1 MSSIDRQNRL
11 LLAEDWTKI
20 YQSFNNAEFK
30 SYDFDT
36 LRRTMISY
44 LRQNYPEDFNDYVES
59 SEYLALIDMIAFLG
73 QNLSYRT
80 DLNAREN
87 YIELAQR
94 RESVLRLA
102 RLLSYNVT
110 RNQPANGFLKIVAV
124 QTSEN
129 VIDSNGNSL
138 SGRSVL
144 WNDNVNND
152 WFEHFVKILNAAN
165 SISNQFGRP
174 VNNQVIDG
182 IPTEQYTLETN
193 NGGIPI
199 YAFNR
204 DVNGESLDFEVV
216 STVID
221 NGEIKEAS
229 PKPAEPLSY
238 IYRDN
243 GRGPG
248 ASSTGFFMH
257 FKQGRLQ
264 RGDFSVD
271 FPVPNQKIDI
281 DTVNINNTDV
291 WLYGLDSL
299 SRETTEWIKID
310 AVEGNNIVYNSIA
323 KNIKNVFSVL
333 TRADDRISLIFS
345 DGVFGN
351 LPSGGFRTYYR
362 TSANS
367 DIVILPVNIKDV
379 QVTVPYV
386 SKTGRAETLVLTLA
400 LQETI
405 SNSSSSEST
414 DSIRNNASSTYYTQN
429 RMITGEDYNVGPLGI
444 SQDIIKVKSVN
455 RIASGIS
462 RNYDILDATGKY
474 SSTNLFATDGILY
487 KEYVDE
493 TLSFDFTTR
502 SDILQTIL
510 NKITPIIQNKNLR
523 NFYLENYN
531 RQNYSELSLN
541 WHQQTSETNRSTGMF
556 EDSNEIR
563 YVVGSFTEGPLRF
576 VEPGALVKFVAPA
589 GYHFMTN
596 DNNKL
601 MQGEAT
607 HRFATNYLWTKVIS
621 VINGG
626 NTVDENS
633 GLGGVIFNDII
644 PDGAILE
651 SAIPKFTTQIIT
663 DVQGQ
668 MIDQIYSLNTFGLRF
683 DRESRQWKVI
693 TQDNLNITGNFGLG
707 NAGDL
712 SNSRIDNSWLLL
724 FETDGEDYT
733 VTYRTLRYIFESD
746 TELRFYF
753 DNNKKIY
760 DSKSGKIIRDKV
772 SVLNIN
778 NDVNSETGTDSYTVD
793 FDWEINSVYRDQD
806 GYIDST
812 RVQVTFFDSDDDG
825 VIDNPDLFT
834 EIVDS
839 SNYIFLKSK
848 LQNNT
853 NVYNYVSAESENI
866 NVVNASTD
874 INLLTPNNPLYFI
887 TTTNEFYK
895 LDSINRSLTPS
906 YDYKA
911 FIGRDNISFRYVHA
925 SDENNRIDPSSTNII
940 DVYLMTR
947 SYDTAF
953 RQYLQNVISK
963 KPLPLSSDQMARYYG
978 GEIEKVKAISDE
990 IIYHPVKYKIL
1001 FGDKADI
1008 DLQADIKVV
1017 KSKERVL
1024 NDNDLKVRIVS
1035 AINQFFALDNW
1046 DFGETFYWSEL
1057 SAYVMKQLAP
1067 DVNSIVIVPRL
1078 ASSSYGSLQEIKC
1091 DSDEVLI
1098 SGATVSDIEI
1108 IAALT
1113 SEKLKATGTVVTRGE
1128 FTGSGIQ
1135 SAEEETT
1142 DNFIIGSTDNTG
1154 GY

>member
-44 LRQNYPEDFNDYVES
+44 LRKNYPEDFNDYIES
-59 SEYLALIDMIAFLG
+59 SEYLAIIDMIAFLG

-87 YIELAQR
+87 YLELAER

-110 RNQPANGFLKIVAV
+110 RNQAANGFLKITAV

-138 SGRSVL
+138 SGRSIL

-165 SISNQFGRP
+165 NVSNQFGRP

-182 IPTEQYTLETN
+182 IPTEQYTFETN

-204 DVNGESLDFEVV
+204 DVNGEGLDFEVV
-216 STVID
+216 STIID
-221 NGEIKEAS
+221 NGELKEAT

-257 FKQGRLQ
+257 FRQGRLQ

-281 DTVNINNTDV
+281 DTTNINNSDV
-291 WLYGLDSL
+291 WLFGLDSA
-299 SRETTEWIKID
+299 SRETTEWTKID
-310 AVEGNNIVYNSIA
+310 AVEGNNIVYNSIS

-333 TRADDRISLIFS
+333 SRADDRISLIFS

-351 LPSGGFRTYYR
+351 LPTGTFRVYYR

-367 DIVILPVNIKDV
+367 DVVILPNNIKDV
-379 QVTVPYV
+379 QVTIPYI
-386 SKTGRAETLVLTLA
+386 SSTGRTETLVLTLS

-405 SNSSSSEST
+405 SNSASSEST

-429 RMITGEDYNVGPLGI
+429 RMVTGEDYNVGPLGV
-444 SQDIIKVKSVN
+444 SQDIIKVKSLN

-493 TLSFDFTTR
+493 VTSFDFTTR

-510 NKITPIIQNKNLR
+510 NKITPLLQSKNIR

-531 RQNYSELSLN
+531 RQDYRELGLV
-541 WHQQTSETNRSTGMF
+541 WHEETIDTNRTTGMF
-556 EDSNEIR
+556 EDSNLIR
-563 YVVGSFTEGPLRF
+563 YTVGSFTEGPLRF
-576 VEPGALVKFVAPA
+576 IEPGAMVKFTAPS

-596 DNNKL
+596 DDNKL
-601 MQGEAT
+601 MLGDAT
-607 HRFATNYLWTKVIS
+607 HRYSTSYIWTKCIS
-621 VINGG
+621 VTNGG
-626 NTVDENS
+626 NTVDETT
-633 GLGGVIFNDII
+633 GLGGVVFNDAI
-644 PDGAILE
+644 PDGAVLD
-651 SAIPKFTTQIIT
+651 SAIPKLSTQLIVDI
-663 DVQGQ
+663 QGQ
-668 MIDQIYSLNTFGLRF
+668 MVDQIFSYNTFGLRY
-683 DRESRQWKVI
+683 DRESRSWKVI
-693 TQDNLNITGNFGLG
+693 TQDNLNITGDFSLG
-707 NAGDL
+707 QAGDI
-712 SNSRIDNSWLLL
+712 SNSRIDSSWLFL
-724 FETDGEDYT
+724 FETDGETYT

-753 DNNKKIY
+753 DNNKKIF
-760 DSKSGKIIRDKV
+760 DSKSGKIIRDRV

-778 NDVNSETGTDSYTVD
+778 NDVNSSTGTESYTLD
-793 FDWEINSVYRDQD
+793 YDWEISSVYRDQD

-812 RVQVTFFDSDDDG
+812 RVEVAFFDSDDDG

-839 SNYIFLKSK
+839 TNYIFLKAK
-848 LQNNT
+848 QQNNT
-853 NVYNYVSAESENI
+853 TVYNYVSAESENI
-866 NVVNASTD
+866 NVVGFSTD
-874 INLLTPNNPLYFI
+874 INLLTPNNPKYYVSA
-887 TTTNEFYK
+887 TDEFYI
-895 LDSINRSLTPS
+895 LDSVNRTLSPS

-911 FIGRDNISFRYVHA
+911 FIGRDSISFRYVHA
-925 SDENNRIDPSSTNII
+925 SDENSRIDPSSTNVI

-947 SYDTAF
+947 AYDTAF
-953 RQYLQNVISK
+953 RQYLRNIVTT

-978 GEIEKVKAISDE
+978 GEIEKVKSISDE
-990 IIYHPVKYKIL
+990 IIYHPVKYKVL

-1008 DLQADIKVV
+1008 DLQAAIKVV
-1017 KSKERVL
+1017 KSKERVI
-1024 NDNDLKVRIVS
+1024 NDNELKVRIVQ
-1035 AINQFFALDNW
+1035 ATNEFFALDNW

-1057 SAYVMKQLAP
+1057 SAYIMKQLAP
-1067 DVNSIVIVPRL
+1067 DVNSIVVVPRL

-1091 DSDEVLI
+1091 DSDEILI

-1108 IAALT
+1108 IDALT
-1113 SEKLKATGTVVTRGE
+1113 SERLKASGTVVTQSE
-1128 FTGSGIQ
+1128 FVGSGIQ
-1135 SAEEETT
+1135 SAEETTT